1 MFGALSV
8 IIINIFIFG
17 KNIQETRASYPIK
30 CGAKYVEPSAPPTFQ
45 KLVFSVLPPHTHF
58 APRFFWGWSLSVAH
72 SSKNIDHYLK
82 PCLLLFMANWHRQ
95 GNRLGLVKGTARTS
109 DTLEGVGYRFPV
121 FEIEMTRGNPVCYQ
135 SSTQGYIVTETCKVS
150 PVGFYQTKIVVKF
163 GFSSS
168 QTYFTA
174 RWSSHFC
181 TQHGKTYSL
190 KKHNQ

>member
-17 KNIQETRASYPIK
+17 KKHTRNTGIIPYEMWGQV
-30 CGAKYVEPSAPPTFQ
+30 CGAKCPPTFQ
-45 KLVFSVLPPHTHF
+45 KLVFSVLPPPHTHF

-72 SSKNIDHYLK
+72 SSKNTDHYLK

-150 PVGFYQTKIVVKF
+150 PLGFYQTKFVVKF

-168 QTYFTA
+168 
-174 RWSSHFC
+174 
-181 TQHGKTYSL
+181 
-190 KKHNQ
+190 